1 MPSSYELLRAS
12 ERLSVAQRFL
22 TLRPRIVLVGAAC
35 NGACLALSGAS
46 AAQRLAV
53 VAVFGLAVSSFFA
66 EAWWLGRHR
75 LTERWL
81 WASLA
86 LTLLGLATGALVS
99 GGIASPFLPLFFA
112 PAVVGLAAFGRS
124 RQSFGL
130 LAVAA
135 GLVLVVTSVGP
146 LPGLPLI
153 EPPWGAA
160 MLAISTC
167 VSLALLGV
175 GVIGLVDAYA
185 GVAAELERMRE
196 DALAEADQRAATVE
210 QLGAHVAHELKN
222 PLTAVRGLV
231 QLVARKTDDR
241 KQAERLAVVEAEVDR
256 VLDALRGYLSF
267 TKPVTELRRQ
277 DVDVRSLLEEVSALV
292 EARAAS
298 RGVVVSVRGESVVEK
313 LDPRR
318 MRDAVLNLALNAM
331 DAMPGGG
338 HLELEIE
345 RLDGGLR
352 LVVRDDGVGVAK
364 DLAGRLGEPYASRSE
379 GGTGLG
385 VLIATGIVRQHGGA
399 LSFESSEQAGTRVT
413 IELPAAV
420 EGRT

>member
-1 MPSSYELLRAS
+1 
-12 ERLSVAQRFL
+12 
-22 TLRPRIVLVGAAC
+22 
-35 NGACLALSGAS
+35 
-46 AAQRLAV
+46 
-53 VAVFGLAVSSFFA
+53 
-66 EAWWLGRHR
+66 
-75 LTERWL
+75 
-81 WASLA
+81 
-86 LTLLGLATGALVS
+86 
-99 GGIASPFLPLFFA
+99 
-112 PAVVGLAAFGRS
+112 
-124 RQSFGL
+124 
-130 LAVAA
+130 
-135 GLVLVVTSVGP
+135 
-146 LPGLPLI
+146 
-153 EPPWGAA
+153 